1 ELHSPHIKSYISHP
15 NNNYILEYLEI
26 HNSHTER
33 VFSLVVSSYSAGI
46 MHISCKKLYFHY
58 FVMVSFYVSVLPF
71 TYCTAYEEVNQF
83 GSHKNTNNKVYKVN
97 HQKTSDIAVHGFLLW
112 ASMGFLMPLGILTI
126 RGSKKTEPGS
136 RRNRFLFYLHVVFQM
151 LAVLLST
158 IGAVMSLKKFENSF
172 DNNHQRLGLALYG
185 AILVQAFIGFFRPP
199 RGKKE
204 RSYWYLIH
212 WMLGTIV
219 SLVGIINIYTGL
231 KAYHKRTLKSTSLWT
246 ILFTLEVSFIGLIY
260 LFQDKLEY
268 MKKQGVIEINES
280 IVASNQDIPQRQNQ
294 KDLMPIACGKR
305 NALENLFD

>member
-1 ELHSPHIKSYISHP
+1 MNSIHHILKAIFLIRRTIISLS
-15 NNNYILEYLEI
+15 ILRF
-26 HNSHTER
+26 TTQTKR
-33 VFSLVVSSYSAGI
+33 GFRLVVSNNSGGI
-46 MHISCKKLYFHY
+46 MHISSKPVYFHY

-71 TYCTAYEEVNQF
+71 TSCTAYEEVNQF
-83 GSHKNTNNKVYKVN
+83 GSHKNTKNKVYK
-97 HQKTSDIAVHGFLLW
+97 
-112 ASMGFLMPLGILTI
+112 
-126 RGSKKTEPGS
+126 
-136 RRNRFLFYLHVVFQM
+136 M

-158 IGAVMSLKKFENSF
+158 VGAAMSLKKFENSF
-172 DNNHQRLGLALYG
+172 DNSHQRLGLALYG
-185 AILVQAFIGFFRPP
+185 AILVQTFIGFFRPQ

-212 WMLGTIV
+212 WILGTIV

-231 KAYHKRTLKSTSLWT
+231 KAYHKRTLKSTCLWT

-280 IVASNQDIPQRQNQ
+280 IVPSNQDIPQRQNQ